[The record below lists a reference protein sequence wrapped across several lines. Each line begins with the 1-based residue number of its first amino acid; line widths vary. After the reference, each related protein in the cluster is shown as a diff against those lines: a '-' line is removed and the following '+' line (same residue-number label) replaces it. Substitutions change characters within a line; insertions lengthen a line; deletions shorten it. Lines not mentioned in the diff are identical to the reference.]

1 MYGKYWYYAT
11 TSPWWFLNLA
21 FTAAYSPLLKPSVS
35 VSVYCVLYS
44 CSMAGNW
51 IVSAEINWSVGS
63 IFLWTLEFLN
73 FDINMHSI
81 VTQKNIW
88 RHCHKQANLIGC
100 IFAIIMII
108 GCLLKCLLIN
118 IIMKMF
124 YRSLPISMWWQLAL
138 EACLAK
144 TQNIFWWF
152 SKRYFG
158 SPIKKKAFSKYSE
171 SVFISVLVSK

>member
-1 MYGKYWYYAT
+1 MVTPDPGLVV
-11 TSPWWFLNLA
+11 PFL
-21 FTAAYSPLLKPSVS
+21 SSVS
-35 VSVYCVLYS
+35 VCTVYCTPPS
-44 CSMAGNW
+44 SSSMAGNW

-81 VTQKNIW
+81 VTHKNIW

-138 EACLAK
+138 GFDDFQSAILVLPLRRRSSP
-144 TQNIFWWF
+144 NILNLYLSQYCVKIEEPYWIAATWNC
-152 SKRYFG
+152 
-158 SPIKKKAFSKYSE
+158 P
-171 SVFISVLVSK
+171 